1 MAKVLK
7 KQKVVIIGAGPAGL
21 GCAYEFCKKLKN
33 QNIELLILE
42 KNDIVGGLARTQR
55 FRNLNFDVGPHRFYT
70 KNEEVLELWK
80 NVLKSDFVR
89 VSRLTSILYKN
100 KYFQ

>member
-33 QNIELLILE
+33 QNIELL
-42 KNDIVGGLARTQR
+42 
-55 FRNLNFDVGPHRFYT
+55 FYP
-70 KNEEVLELWK
+70 VDYS
-80 NVLKSDFVR
+80 VVAQS
-89 VSRLTSILYKN
+89 
-100 KYFQ
+100 